1 MNEERNKQ
9 IGQDLQKVRL
19 DKGMSLDEI
28 QQKTRIQT
36 RYLQAIENGQ
46 FEQLPGTFYER
57 AFVRQFANALD
68 LDVDAFVAEHDLVAA
83 TPSETEATLAG
94 ARVDKDHVTR
104 AGMHHA
110 EEGAAEKTRRV
121 MPKVLIGIAIVTI
134 LGVIWALVVAFTG
147 STNTPDK
154 KAVSVTTSSVSK
166 PAESSSESAKSES
179 KKESSASSSSKKEES
194 VKLGTP
200 IVDAAGVTYNDV
212 QVPKDKPSTL
222 KVEAKGDVWLQVTG
236 TDGTVLMNDT
246 LKSGTSQSLEIP
258 TTMTGVTMQIGN
270 ATMLTTKLD
279 GTDLPLKNG
288 NVMVWRSALNFKR

>member
-1 MNEERNKQ
+1 MNEERNKK
-9 IGQDLQKVRL
+9 IGQDLQQARL

-28 QQKTRIQT
+28 QQKTKIQA
-36 RYLQAIENGQ
+36 RYLNAIENGQ

-68 LDVDAFVAEHDLVAA
+68 LDADAFVASHDLTTSAEQDADKGLAA
-83 TPSETEATLAG
+83 

-104 AGMHHA
+104 TGMHHA

-166 PAESSSESAKSES
+166 TAVSSEAPAKSKSES
-179 KKESSASSSSKKEES
+179 KASSSSETQN
-194 VKLGTP
+194 VKLGKG
-200 IVDAAGVTYNDV
+200 VVANGGVTYNDV
-212 QVPKDKPSTL
+212 QIAKDKPTKL
-222 KVEAKGDVWLQVTG
+222 KVTAKGDVWLQITG
-236 TDGTVLMNDT
+236 ADGTVLLNDT
-246 LKSGTSQSLEIP
+246 LKNGATQSFEIP
-258 TTMTGVTMQIGN
+258 ATMAGVTMQIGN
-270 ATMLTTKLD
+270 ATMLTTELD
-279 GTDLPLKNG
+279 GTDVPLENG
-288 NVMVWRSALNFKR
+288 NAMVWRASLNFKRS